1 MRLQWIIGVILLE
14 KSMKKLHSMKRKEIK
29 SLRRCRMK
37 ELARDV
43 TDVLYTLNI
52 VICIAFKKTLIYILQ
67 IKHVI
72 IIKNVTLFCTI
83 YPPINIAWI
92 SLLSS

>member
-29 SLRRCRMK
+29 SFRRCRMK

-52 VICIAFKKTLIYILQ
+52 VICIAFKKTWIYIA
-67 IKHVI
+67 
-72 IIKNVTLFCTI
+72 N
-83 YPPINIAWI
+83 
-92 SLLSS
+92 